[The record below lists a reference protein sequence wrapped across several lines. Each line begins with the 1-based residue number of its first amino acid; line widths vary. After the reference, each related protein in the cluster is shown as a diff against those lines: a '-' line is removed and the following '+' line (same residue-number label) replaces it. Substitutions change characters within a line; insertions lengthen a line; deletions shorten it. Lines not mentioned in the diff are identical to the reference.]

1 MIACLT
7 CIGPWAELLM
17 TYLRWNAVRFALEG
31 HSMIMKLIRYIVRE
45 IRYRKRLRELKKR
58 DPFNYD

>member
-1 MIACLT
+1 
-7 CIGPWAELLM
+7 M